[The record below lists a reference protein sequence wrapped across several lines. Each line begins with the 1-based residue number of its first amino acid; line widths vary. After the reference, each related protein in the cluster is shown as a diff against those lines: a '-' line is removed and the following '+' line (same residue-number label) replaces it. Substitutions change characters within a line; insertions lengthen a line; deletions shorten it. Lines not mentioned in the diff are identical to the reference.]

1 MAKERK
7 RFARS
12 KLGSA
17 AIFLLLLLFGS
28 FMLLPLVY
36 AVVNAFKPL
45 NEFFLFPPRFFVR
58 NPTTENFS
66 LMLQLASNLNVPFSR
81 YLFNSLFIGFVGTGI
96 YIIIAC
102 LAAYPLAK
110 YRFPGTIVF
119 SQVIVWAILFRP
131 EVTGIPTYI
140 MLASFG
146 MINTYFALL
155 LPMLASTFGVF
166 LMKQFIAFFPDDIL
180 EAARIDGAGEY
191 RIFWRIVMPSIKP
204 GWVTLIIFTFQNFWN
219 ATGVNYIYDESL
231 KGLPTVLSQIA
242 SAGLSRAGV
251 GAATALFLMIPTI
264 LIFVIT
270 QSSVMETMAYSGIK
284 G

>member
-1 MAKERK
+1 MAQERK

-12 KLGSA
+12 KLGSF
-17 AIFLLLLLFGS
+17 AIFLMLLLVGA

-45 NEFFLFPPRFFVR
+45 EEFFLFPPRFFVR
-58 NPTTENFS
+58 NPTLENFS
-66 LMLQLASNLNVPFSR
+66 LMLQLASNLSVPFSR
-81 YLFNSLFIGFVGTGI
+81 YLFNSLFIACVGTAL

-110 YRFPGTIVF
+110 YRFPGAVVF
-119 SQVIVWAILFRP
+119 SQIIVWAILFRP

-140 MLASFG
+140 LLSEFN
-146 MINTYFALL
+146 MINTYWALL
-155 LPMLASTFGVF
+155 LPALASTFGVF
-166 LMKQFIAFFPDDIL
+166 LMQQFITTFPDDIL

-191 RIFWRIVMPSIKP
+191 RIFFRIVMPSIKP
-204 GWVTLIIFTFQNFWN
+204 GWITLIIFTFQNFWN
-219 ATGVNYIYDESL
+219 ATGISYIYDESL

-242 SAGLSRAGV
+242 LAGLSRAGV

-264 LIFVIT
+264 LIFIIT